1 MALKFENGMYWNP
14 AEWVSRTLF
23 RSIDKIPTKEIS
35 EDEHIIVEQI
45 RKQIKLY
52 VWLLNCEKYSSI
64 EFTLLDSLIDKSKDY
79 EVTTDEYKEV
89 YEKRIKELKLKI
101 AERLN
106 KNPADNNCIDF
117 YSYIYLVIRRNSSRD
132 AAYKEPLYQ

>member
-106 KNPADNNCIDF
+106 KNPADNN
-117 YSYIYLVIRRNSSRD
+117 
-132 AAYKEPLYQ
+132 